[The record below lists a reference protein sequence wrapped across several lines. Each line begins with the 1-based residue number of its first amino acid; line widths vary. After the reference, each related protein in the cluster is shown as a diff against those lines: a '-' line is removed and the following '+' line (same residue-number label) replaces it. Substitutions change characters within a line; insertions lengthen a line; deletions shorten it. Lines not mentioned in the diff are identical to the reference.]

1 MIDFVNVKKAYPN
14 GTMALKGVNL
24 HIDEGEFVFIVG
36 HSGAGKTTLMKLL
49 LREEKIS
56 SGKLIVGDYDLAN
69 MSNFR
74 VPYYRR
80 ELGVVFQDFRLFPK
94 KTVYENVAFAME
106 VVGTPKKKI
115 KRRVPAILNTVNLS
129 GKQDS
134 FPNEIS
140 GGEQQRVAL
149 ARALANNPKVIIA
162 DEPTGNIDP
171 KMSLEIM
178 SLLVKINKLGKTVI
192 VVTHEKNLVDYYKQR
207 VVSLKDGYIVEDRV
221 GGMFTEASEGDEN
234 EEESAVKIPEKV
246 IVNSLGEPISSNQNT
261 AEMPRK
267 NPAQREQMAQNRR
280 PLNRRPANGQQGAQ
294 QPRQQKRPSNNLGG
308 DKE

>member
-14 GTMALKGVNL
+14 GTMALKGIDL
-24 HIDEGEFVFIVG
+24 HIDEGEFVFVCG
-36 HSGAGKTTLMKLL
+36 PSGAGKSTLMKLL
-49 LREEKIS
+49 LREERIS
-56 SGKLIVGDYDLAN
+56 SGKLTVGDYDLSEL
-69 MSNFR
+69 SNVR

-94 KTVYENVAFAME
+94 KTVFENVAFAME
-106 VVGTPKKKI
+106 VVGTPKSLI
-115 KRRVPAILNTVNLS
+115 ARRVPAILNTVNLN

-149 ARALANNPKVIIA
+149 ARALANNPKVVIA

-192 VVTHEKNLVDYYKQR
+192 VVTHEKDLVDYYRQR
-207 VVSLKDGYIVEDRV
+207 VVMLDKGLIVEDRV
-221 GGMFTEASEGDEN
+221 GGMFN
-234 EEESAVKIPEKV
+234 
-246 IVNSLGEPISSNQNT
+246 
-261 AEMPRK
+261 
-267 NPAQREQMAQNRR
+267 AQV
-280 PLNRRPANGQQGAQ
+280 
-294 QPRQQKRPSNNLGG
+294 
-308 DKE
+308 

>member
-1 MIDFVNVKKAYPN
+1 MPRWFRSGSGAANIIVMIDFVNVKKAYPN
-14 GTMALKGVNL
+14 GTLALKGINL
-24 HIDEGEFVFIVG
+24 HIDDGEFVFVVG

-49 LREEKIS
+49 LREEKAT
-56 SGKLIVGDYDLAN
+56 SGKLTVGDYNLTT
-69 MSNFR
+69 MSSFK

-94 KTVYENVAFAME
+94 KTVFENVAFAME
-106 VVGTPKKKI
+106 VVGTPRKMI
-115 KRRVPAILNTVNLS
+115 RRRVPAILNTVNLA

-178 SLLVKINKLGKTVI
+178 NLLVKINKLGKTVI

-207 VVSLKDGYIVEDRV
+207 VVILKDGLIVEDRV
-221 GGMFTEASEGDEN
+221 GGMF
-234 EEESAVKIPEKV
+234 
-246 IVNSLGEPISSNQNT
+246 Q
-261 AEMPRK
+261 
-267 NPAQREQMAQNRR
+267 
-280 PLNRRPANGQQGAQ
+280 
-294 QPRQQKRPSNNLGG
+294 
-308 DKE
+308 